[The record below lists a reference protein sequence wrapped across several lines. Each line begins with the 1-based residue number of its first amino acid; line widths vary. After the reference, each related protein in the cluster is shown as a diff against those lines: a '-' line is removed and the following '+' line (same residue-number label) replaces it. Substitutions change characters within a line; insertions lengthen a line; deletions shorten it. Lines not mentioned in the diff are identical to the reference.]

1 MKIIPFEELYN
12 TEFYIKESI
21 AKGQNWYNRG
31 NFYGCIDKPK
41 PSHTFL
47 WFKSCHGK
55 ITTSRGEQIFVEKNQ
70 LTYMSKGIEY
80 TVDFYDTA
88 PNVDDTVVFHFQLFD
103 EKGEEI
109 APTLDPI
116 ICIKSVDPSMA
127 MVLDSAAAE
136 FLKNIACVPEI
147 TSAIYQIF
155 SYVCKKQRRRN
166 IKNKYSYILK
176 GIELMENDSD
186 MTLSEIAHVCGVS
199 EGHFRKLFR
208 EYSGENPIDFR
219 QRHRI
224 EKAKRLLVSDT
235 VSVESIAMELHFS
248 DIYHFSKTFK
258 KIVGVSPKKYIKQN

>member
-1 MKIIPFEELYN
+1 MEQK
-12 TEFYIKESI
+12 T
-21 AKGQNWYNRG
+21 
-31 NFYGCIDKPK
+31 
-41 PSHTFL
+41 TTT
-47 WFKSCHGK
+47 
-55 ITTSRGEQIFVEKNQ
+55 TTSQQPRPRNLVARLKGVRRSRWIRFGVFSIVFLL
-70 LTYMSKGIEY
+70 LTLWIGSAWTLVAY
-80 TVDFYDTA
+80 
-88 PNVDDTVVFHFQLFD
+88 PLFFD
-103 EKGEEI
+103 
-109 APTLDPI
+109 
-116 ICIKSVDPSMA
+116 
-127 MVLDSAAAE
+127 
-136 FLKNIACVPEI
+136 
-147 TSAIYQIF
+147 IYLTQYIPWGGW
-155 SYVCKKQRRRN
+155 RN

-235 VSVESIAMELHFS
+235 VSVENIAMELHFS